1 MFGLGCVSKSES
13 SYALRVRRCVR
24 RVIWG
29 AVIAGLPIL
38 PSSVTCALHAQTDKT
53 QKTDKTEKAEKS
65 ERKLIYK
72 EVPVY
77 PAELKSHYI
86 GGKVRLKIGVSP
98 RGTVD
103 TVTPIGGNPILT
115 EAAVAA
121 VKKWKYAPAASAT
134 TMDVEFTF
142 NPFH

>member
-86 GGKVRLKIGVSP
+86 GGKGRLKIWVSP
-98 RGTVD
+98 RGTV
-103 TVTPIGGNPILT
+103 GKG
-115 EAAVAA
+115 
-121 VKKWKYAPAASAT
+121 T
-134 TMDVEFTF
+134 THRGETHL
-142 NPFH
+142 NKGR

>member
-1 MFGLGCVSKSES
+1 L
-13 SYALRVRRCVR
+13 A
-24 RVIWG
+24 
-29 AVIAGLPIL
+29 
-38 PSSVTCALHAQTDKT
+38 AQTDKA
-53 QKTDKTEKAEKS
+53 QKTEKNEKAEKS

-86 GGKVRLKIGVSP
+86 GGKVRLKIGISP
-98 RGTVD
+98 RGTVE
-103 TVTPIGGNPILT
+103 TVTTMGGNPILT

-121 VKKWKYAPAASAT
+121 VKKWKYVPAASAT
-134 TMDVEFTF
+134 TIDVEFTF

>member
-53 QKTDKTEKAEKS
+53 QKTDKTEKAGKS

-86 GGKVRLKIGVSP
+86 GGEVRLKIGGSP
-98 RGTVD
+98 RGKGD
-103 TVTPIGGNPILT
+103 MVTPIEGNTILNGDS
-115 EAAVAA
+115 VA
-121 VKKWKYAPAASAT
+121 T
-134 TMDVEFTF
+134 L
-142 NPFH
+142 

>member
-1 MFGLGCVSKSES
+1 MQ
-13 SYALRVRRCVR
+13 
-24 RVIWG
+24 
-29 AVIAGLPIL
+29 
-38 PSSVTCALHAQTDKT
+38 AQTDKG
-53 QKTDKTEKAEKS
+53 QKTEKNEKAEKS
-65 ERKLIYK
+65 GRKLIYK

-115 EAAVAA
+115 DAAVAA

-134 TMDVEFTF
+134 TMDVEFNF